1 MLFES
6 FHFIHDHVV
15 HNLLTG
21 LSEKLTYH
29 NLPHTLDVLKQVQRI
44 GKEEGI
50 MEEEDMFLL
59 KTAAL
64 YHDTGFLSVYAGHEA
79 AGCEL
84 ARKDL
89 PGFGFSKN
97 QTEQVCSLIM
107 ATKIPQS
114 PKNILEE
121 IICDADLDYL
131 GRDDFEP
138 ISDSLRR
145 EFLELGIVRSDEHW
159 YSLQIKFIENHNYFT
174 NSSRQLRNP
183 EKLKRLEKLK
193 SV

>member
-64 YHDTGFLSVYAGHEA
+64 YHDTGFLSVYAGEICLDLGFLKTRLNRFA
-79 AGCEL
+79 A
-84 ARKDL
+84 
-89 PGFGFSKN
+89 
-97 QTEQVCSLIM
+97 
-107 ATKIPQS
+107 
-114 PKNILEE
+114 
-121 IICDADLDYL
+121 
-131 GRDDFEP
+131 
-138 ISDSLRR
+138 
-145 EFLELGIVRSDEHW
+145 
-159 YSLQIKFIENHNYFT
+159 
-174 NSSRQLRNP
+174 
-183 EKLKRLEKLK
+183 
-193 SV
+193 

>member
-1 MLFES
+1 
-6 FHFIHDHVV
+6 
-15 HNLLTG
+15 
-21 LSEKLTYH
+21 
-29 NLPHTLDVLKQVQRI
+29 
-44 GKEEGI
+44 
-50 MEEEDMFLL
+50 
-59 KTAAL
+59 
-64 YHDTGFLSVYAGHEA
+64 
-79 AGCEL
+79 
-84 ARKDL
+84 
-89 PGFGFSKN
+89 
-97 QTEQVCSLIM
+97 M

-145 EFLELGIVRSDEHW
+145 EFLELGIVSSDEHW